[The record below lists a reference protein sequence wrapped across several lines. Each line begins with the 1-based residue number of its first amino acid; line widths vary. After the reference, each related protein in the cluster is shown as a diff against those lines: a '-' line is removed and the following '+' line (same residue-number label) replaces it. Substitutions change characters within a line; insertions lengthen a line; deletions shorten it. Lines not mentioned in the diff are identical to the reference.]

1 MWAMGPKG
9 VTHLRPLHSTDFSLL
24 GCLILF
30 PFLLILFIPFYIE
43 TLGLNCFQLFN
54 IKIIQIRTLFVVQD
68 SCLSRVFLPVLRVH
82 QSPLVPCSNLFPL
95 LPPRSPQ
102 NFLFTLIGFVSGGL
116 LCYRIPIMLGH

>member
-1 MWAMGPKG
+1 MWAIGPKG
-9 VTHLRPLHSTDFSLL
+9 VTHLQPLHSTDFSLL

-82 QSPLVPCSNLFPL
+82 QSPLVSCLEIQL
-95 LPPRSPQ
+95 ATLPR
-102 NFLFTLIGFVSGGL
+102 L
-116 LCYRIPIMLGH
+116 LCSCRAKGRRWECVHHFQPAEWPLR